1 MSSGF
6 GADCVPRRRA
16 GAEGQRFGADFILLD
31 AEGRTLRG
39 LNATA
44 VRIWEL
50 SDGTRSARSVA
61 EVVAREFSVDV
72 AQALT
77 DTLRFLSE
85 LARLGLIDELQEVR

>member
-1 MSSGF
+1 MSGGF
-6 GADCVPRRRA
+6 GADRVPRRRA

>member
-1 MSSGF
+1 MSGVFEPESH
-6 GADCVPRRRA
+6 PRRRA
-16 GAEGQRFGADFILLD
+16 GADGQRFGADYLLLD

-50 SDGTRSARSVA
+50 SDGTRTARAVA
-61 EVVAREFSVDV
+61 EVVAREFSMDV
-72 AQALT
+72 KQVLS
-77 DTLRFLSE
+77 DTLRFLSD

>member
-1 MSSGF
+1 MSGDF
-6 GADCVPRRRA
+6 PADHLPRRRA
-16 GAEGQRFGADFILLD
+16 GAEGQRFGADYLLLD

-61 EVVAREFSVDV
+61 EVVAREFSMDV
-72 AQALT
+72 GQVLT
-77 DTLRFLSE
+77 DTLRFLTD
-85 LARLGLIDELQEVR
+85 LTRLGLVDELQEVR

>member
-1 MSSGF
+1 MSGGF
-6 GADCVPRRRA
+6 GAERVPRRRS
-16 GAEGQRFGADFILLD
+16 GAEGQRFGADFLLLD

-44 VRIWEL
+44 MRVWEL

-61 EVVAREFSVDV
+61 EVVASEFSIDV

>member
-1 MSSGF
+1 MSGDFAPESH
-6 GADCVPRRRA
+6 PRRRA
-16 GAEGQRFGADFILLD
+16 GADGQRFGADYLLLD

-50 SDGTRSARSVA
+50 SDGSRTARSVA
-61 EVVAREFSVDV
+61 EVVAGEFSMDV
-72 AQALT
+72 KQVLS
-77 DTLRFLSE
+77 DTLRFLSD